1 MPLHPAAP
9 EDLPGLVAAY
19 GQTVRAV
26 IDLGR
31 SCTPRDFD
39 KETACPG
46 WSVKDQI
53 SHVTG
58 VEQWLSGAP
67 LPRVQLPDY
76 GHVQSD
82 FDRVTES
89 MVEMRR
95 RMLGTKVVD
104 ELEGVLA
111 KRLAQLGAPELTLE
125 TPVKGPIGVAPA
137 GEVLRMRILD
147 IWTHEQ
153 DIREALGRPGDLDAP
168 GAAVFLDALCA
179 AMPRLVAKNAG
190 IEPGNVVIFDITG
203 PVVGPSAPRSSRGRC
218 TSTPRTP
225 RSPASSCRPRPSPA
239 GPPVAVAST
248 TSTSRSRATRPS
260 AAGSSRHCP
269 SPSDRGGR
277 PPQPDGPSEKLFAPR
292 KHRVVV
298 VSRKQLLSLEG
309 PPCPSPSRPPRT

>member
-203 PVVGPSAPRSSRGRC
+203 PVVGRTGVRVEVGEGGKPLGTPLFTGTVHEHAEDAQV
-218 TSTPRTP
+218 TSIIL
-225 RSPASSCRPRPSPA
+225 
-239 GPPVAVAST
+239 ST
-248 TSTSRSRATRPS
+248 QAITRR
-260 AAGSSRHCP
+260 AAG
-269 SPSDRGGR
+269 RGGLDDIYFTIQGDETVGR
-277 PPQPDGPSEKLFAPR
+277 
-292 KHRVVV
+292 RV
-298 VSRKQLLSLEG
+298 LEAL
-309 PPCPSPSRPPRT
+309 PFTV

>member
-9 EDLPGLVAAY
+9 EDLPGLVSAY

-46 WSVKDQI
+46 WTVKDQV

-95 RMLGTKVVD
+95 RMLGSKVVD

-111 KRLAQLGAPELTLE
+111 KRLAQLGNPELTLE

-168 GAAVFLDALCA
+168 GAAVFLDALCS

-190 IEPGNVVIFDITG
+190 IEPGNDVIFDITG
-203 PVVGPSAPRSSRGRC
+203 PVVGRTGVRVEVGEGGKPLGTPLFTGTVHEHPEDAQV
-218 TSTPRTP
+218 TSIIL
-225 RSPASSCRPRPSPA
+225 
-239 GPPVAVAST
+239 ST
-248 TSTSRSRATRPS
+248 QAITRR
-260 AAGSSRHCP
+260 AAG
-269 SPSDRGGR
+269 RGGLDDIYFTIQGDENVGR
-277 PPQPDGPSEKLFAPR
+277 
-292 KHRVVV
+292 RV
-298 VSRKQLLSLEG
+298 LEAL
-309 PPCPSPSRPPRT
+309 PFTY

>member
-9 EDLPGLVAAY
+9 EDLPGLVSAY

-46 WSVKDQI
+46 WTVKDQV

-95 RMLGTKVVD
+95 RMLGSKVVD

-111 KRLAQLGAPELTLE
+111 KRLSQLGDPELTLE

-168 GAAVFLDALCA
+168 GAAVFLDALCS

-203 PVVGPSAPRSSRGRC
+203 PVVGRTGVRVEVGEGGKPLGTPLFTGTVHEHPEDAQV
-218 TSTPRTP
+218 TSIIL
-225 RSPASSCRPRPSPA
+225 
-239 GPPVAVAST
+239 ST
-248 TSTSRSRATRPS
+248 QAITRR
-260 AAGSSRHCP
+260 AAG
-269 SPSDRGGR
+269 RGGLDDIYFTIQGDENVGR
-277 PPQPDGPSEKLFAPR
+277 
-292 KHRVVV
+292 RV
-298 VSRKQLLSLEG
+298 LEAL
-309 PPCPSPSRPPRT
+309 PFTY

>member
-9 EDLPGLVAAY
+9 EDLPGLVSAY

-46 WSVKDQI
+46 WTVKDQV

-95 RMLGTKVVD
+95 RMLGSKVVD

-111 KRLAQLGAPELTLE
+111 KRLAQLGNPELTLE

-168 GAAVFLDALCA
+168 GAAVFLDALCS

-203 PVVGPSAPRSSRGRC
+203 PVVGRTGVRVEVGEGGKPLGTPLFTGTVHEHPEDAQV
-218 TSTPRTP
+218 TSIIL
-225 RSPASSCRPRPSPA
+225 
-239 GPPVAVAST
+239 ST
-248 TSTSRSRATRPS
+248 QAITRR
-260 AAGSSRHCP
+260 AAG
-269 SPSDRGGR
+269 RGGLDDIYFTIQGDENVGR
-277 PPQPDGPSEKLFAPR
+277 
-292 KHRVVV
+292 RV
-298 VSRKQLLSLEG
+298 LEAL
-309 PPCPSPSRPPRT
+309 PFTY